1 MMSDSMMTP
10 EQARNTVM
18 NHVKPV
24 GVERVGLLEARG
36 RILARDVLPKRDN
49 PAHDNS
55 AMDGFA
61 VRYQDVRSAQF
72 DNPIELEI
80 IEDIPAGKI
89 PDQALEIGQASRI
102 MTGGV
107 IPKGADTIVP
117 IEDASTNGA
126 VVNVNNAEK
135 IGAHIRKRGEDI
147 LVGKPILSAGQ
158 LLSAGE
164 IAVLATVQQSFVT
177 VYRRPRV
184 AIITTGDELVE
195 IEEHAG
201 DGKVVNGN
209 TAALASFS
217 QSCGAEPTML
227 PIARDDPED
236 IERTIKE
243 ASDAD
248 FILSSGGVSVGD
260 FDYLKQV
267 LEEMGAE
274 TLFWR
279 VAMKPG
285 KPLLFCTLNSIP
297 YFGLPG
303 NPVSSM
309 MSFLQFV
316 RPALFKAAGHPSKMW
331 ELPETIAYLE
341 NNAVNEG
348 DRRNYLRCKLYY
360 GPNGDLRANIFSQ
373 QGSHMVSS
381 MIEANGIAII
391 EPKQSAS
398 PGDDIRV
405 QVIGNISQK

>member
-72 DNPIELEI
+72 DNPIELEV

-89 PDQALEIGQASRI
+89 PDQAIEIGQASRI

-117 IEDASTNGA
+117 IEDATTNGA
-126 VVNVNNAEK
+126 VVNVNDAEK

-164 IAVLATVQQSFVT
+164 IAGLATVQQSFVT

-260 FDYLKQV
+260 FDYVKQV

-285 KPLLFCTLNSIP
+285 KPLLFCT
-297 YFGLPG
+297 
-303 NPVSSM
+303 
-309 MSFLQFV
+309 
-316 RPALFKAAGHPSKMW
+316 
-331 ELPETIAYLE
+331 
-341 NNAVNEG
+341 
-348 DRRNYLRCKLYY
+348 
-360 GPNGDLRANIFSQ
+360 
-373 QGSHMVSS
+373 
-381 MIEANGIAII
+381 
-391 EPKQSAS
+391 
-398 PGDDIRV
+398 
-405 QVIGNISQK
+405 